1 LTASGRLS
9 YGDRALRLLFTCLPG
24 FGHFLPM
31 VPLARASA
39 AAGHDVCF
47 ATAAAFCPQ
56 VEKAGF
62 EAFAAGLSLP
72 EQMQQAARRYPEQHA
87 MAPGKERFEAFVPR
101 MLAGV
106 AGPARA
112 ADLAPIVER
121 LEPDLLVHDETDF
134 GGPLAAAAAGI
145 PYADHSVGFLRPL
158 DMARLAGATLAPLAD
173 QWGVDVGEF
182 GGMFRYLYLDVCP
195 PSLQSPEIDEI
206 DVAHQMQNAH
216 IDAGDEQL
224 PDWIGELAPVPTVY
238 VSLGTI
244 FNQKQEVFAAIL
256 EALRDENLNVIVT
269 IGGGNDPAALGP
281 QPDNVHVEQFIPQ
294 GALLPYCDL
303 AINQGGTAILPL
315 LAAGLPLLVM
325 PQSANQF
332 HNAEACVAAGVGR
345 AILQADVGVA
355 SVRREMRALREDPR
369 FRERAEEIARET
381 ELMPPPEHGVELL
394 ERLARERSRV
404 LRPRV
409 AP

>member
-1 LTASGRLS
+1 MTPSNGLY
-9 YGDRALRLLFTCLPG
+9 YGEPALRLLFTCLPG

-31 VPLARASA
+31 VPLARAA
-39 AAGHDVCF
+39 VAAGHDVRF

-56 VEKAGF
+56 IEKAGF
-62 EAFAAGLSLP
+62 EAFPAGLSLP
-72 EQMQQAARRYPEQHA
+72 EQMQQAAQRYPEQHA
-87 MAPGKERFEAFVPR
+87 MAMGKERFEAFVPR

-106 AGPARA
+106 AAPARA
-112 ADLAPIVER
+112 ADLAPIIAE

-145 PYADHSVGFLRPL
+145 PYADHSVGFLRPFA
-158 DMARLAGATLAPLAD
+158 MARLAGATLAPVA
-173 QWGVDVGEF
+173 QEWGVDAGEF
-182 GGMFRYLYLDVCP
+182 GGLFAYLYLDVCP
-195 PSLQSPEIDEI
+195 PSLQYPEIDEI

-224 PDWIGELAPVPTVY
+224 PDWIGDLAPVPTVY

-244 FNQKQEVFAAIL
+244 FNQKHEVFAAIL
-256 EALRDENLNVIVT
+256 EALRDEDLNVIVT
-269 IGGGNDPAALGP
+269 IGGGNDPATLGP
-281 QPDNVHVEQFIPQ
+281 QPDNVHIEQFIPQ
-294 GALLPYCDL
+294 GPLLPYCDL

-332 HNAEACVAAGVGR
+332 HNAEACVNAGVGL
-345 AILQADVGVA
+345 AIGPADV
-355 SVRREMRALREDPR
+355 SVSSIRRDMRELRENPR
-369 FRERAEEIARET
+369 FRERALQVARET
-381 ELMPPPEHGVELL
+381 EQMPPPEHGVELL
-394 ERLARERSRV
+394 ERLARERGPL

>member
-1 LTASGRLS
+1 MH
-9 YGDRALRLLFTCLPG
+9 YGERAVRLLFTCLPG

-39 AAGHDVCF
+39 DAGHDVRF
-47 ATAAAFCPQ
+47 ATAAAFCPH

-62 EAFAAGLSLP
+62 EAVAAGLSMP
-72 EQMQQAARRYPEQHA
+72 DQMQQAAQRYPEQHA
-87 MAPGKERFEAFVPR
+87 LAFGKERFEAFVPR

-106 AGPARA
+106 AAPARA
-112 ADLAPIVER
+112 ADLGAIIER

-134 GGPLAAAAAGI
+134 GGPLAATAAGVA
-145 PYADHSVGFLRPL
+145 YADHSVGWLRPL
-158 DMARLAGATLAPLAD
+158 AMARLAGATLAPVAE
-173 QWGVDVGEF
+173 QWGVQLGEF

-206 DVAHQMQNAH
+206 AVAHQMQNAH

-256 EALRDENLNVIVT
+256 EALRDEDLNVIVT
-269 IGGGNDPAALGP
+269 IGAGNDPAALGP

-294 GALLPYCDL
+294 GALLPYCDI

-345 AILQADVGVA
+345 ALLPADVSVA
-355 SVRREMRALREDPR
+355 SIRREMRALREDPR
-369 FRERAEEIARET
+369 LRERARDVARET
-381 ELMPPPEHGVELL
+381 EQMPPPEHGVELL
-394 ERLARERSRV
+394 ERLARERGPLLGSS
-404 LRPRV
+404 V
-409 AP
+409 AT

>member
-1 LTASGRLS
+1 M
-9 YGDRALRLLFTCLPG
+9 RLLFTCLPG

-39 AAGHDVCF
+39 AAGHDVRF
-47 ATAAAFCPQ
+47 ATAAAFCPH

-62 EAFAAGLSLP
+62 QAFAAGLSLP
-72 EQMQQAARRYPEQHA
+72 DQMQQAAQRYPEQHA

-106 AGPARA
+106 AAPARA
-112 ADLAPIVER
+112 ADLRPIVEE

-134 GGPLAAAAAGI
+134 GGPLAATAAQI

-158 DMARLAGATLAPLAD
+158 GMARLAGATLAPVAE
-173 QWGVDVGEF
+173 QWGVDAGEF
-182 GGMFRYLYLDVCP
+182 GGLFAYLYLDVCP
-195 PSLQSPEIDEI
+195 PSLQYDEIDEI

-216 IDAGDEQL
+216 IDAGDEHL
-224 PDWIGELAPVPTVY
+224 PDWIGELRPAPTVY

-244 FNQKQEVFAAIL
+244 FNQKQDVFVAIL
-256 EALRDENLNVIVT
+256 EALRDEDLNVIVT

-294 GALLPYCDL
+294 GALLPYCDI

-332 HNAEACVAAGVGR
+332 HNAEACVTAGVGR
-345 AILQADVGVA
+345 AILPADVSVE
-355 SVRREMRALREDPR
+355 SVRRELRALRADPR
-369 FRERAEEIARET
+369 FRERAQEVALET
-381 ELMPPPEHGVELL
+381 EQMPPPEHGVELL
-394 ERLARERSRV
+394 ERLARDRAPL
-404 LRPRV
+404 LRPGV